1 MPPVIGILFA
11 LVGAWFLHQAFQR
24 RRYLRRLHADS
35 GSASSE
41 HTPDADA
48 APSNQR
54 QQQLASGCA
63 PVVAIGVLL
72 LALAVAA
79 IALLM
84 DSKGPAQLSIFDV
97 LGLLFFAAAYAFS
110 LMMRTYDNMTLM
122 PAAQA
127 DKAPAQSAD
136 DSSSAT

>member
-11 LVGAWFLHQAFQR
+11 LVGAWFLYQAFQR
-24 RRYLRRLHADS
+24 RRYLRSLHSDS

-41 HTPDADA
+41 QTPDSDA

-54 QQQLASGCA
+54 LQQFASGCA

-79 IALLM
+79 IAFLM
-84 DSKGPAQLSIFDV
+84 DGPRRISIVDI

-127 DKAPAQSAD
+127 DKAPTQSAD
-136 DSSSAT
+136 DSRAT